1 MFRPRPRPQQ
11 HRRPGQNQES
21 EQQVMRVR
29 MPRGKEVLGIVETRL
44 GFGKSR
50 VRCTDGK
57 TRICRVPGALKR
69 HLWVRP
75 DSVVIIEPWEFGGD
89 EKGDLIYKYT
99 DNQAAWLKEHGH
111 LKALFEQKE
120 FG

>member
-11 HRRPGQNQES
+11 NRRPNHGQQE
-21 EQQVMRVR
+21 EQQVFRVR
-29 MPRGKEVLGIVETRL
+29 MPRGKEILGIVETRL

-50 VRCTDGK
+50 VKCADGK

-75 DSVVIIEPWEFGGD
+75 DSVVLIEPWEFGGD
-89 EKGDLIYKYT
+89 EKGNLIYKYT
-99 DNQAAWLKEHGH
+99 DNQAKWLKEQGH
-111 LKALFEQKE
+111 LKVLFEQKE
-120 FG
+120 FA

>member
-1 MFRPRPRPQQ
+1 MNDWQKKRREREQETPQQ
-11 HRRPGQNQES
+11 EIQ
-21 EQQVMRVR
+21 RVKL
-29 MPRGKEVLGIVETRL
+29 PRGREVLGIVETRL

-75 DSVVIIEPWEFGGD
+75 DNIVLVKPWEYEGD
-89 EKGDLIYKYT
+89 KKGDMVYRYT
-99 DNQAAWLKEHGH
+99 DNQARFLKERGH
-111 LKALFEQKE
+111 LKALFEQNE
-120 FG
+120 F